1 MGISI
6 PAHSFLL
13 ALLLLTGC
21 GEAPSL
27 DRTEAKSELS
37 GCKLLDSMADD
48 RASADPRQLKL
59 ISEAKESYRK
69 GQYGVAEA
77 KFRKATEDTAF
88 GMASTSRVA
97 TLEAWYG
104 LAASYDQL
112 RRFDL
117 ADPVYEHIRS
127 SYGESVT
134 YFNNY
139 GYSLRL
145 RGDRAGA
152 RREFEKAMR
161 FAPTCQITRNNLA
174 ALESD

>member
-6 PAHSFLL
+6 PTH
-13 ALLLLTGC
+13 LLLLAVLLAGC
-21 GEAPSL
+21 GQTPSL
-27 DRTEAKSELS
+27 DRTQTKSELS
-37 GCKLLDSMADD
+37 GCKLLDTMADD

-69 GQYGVAEA
+69 GEYGVAEA

-117 ADPVYEHIRS
+117 ADPVYAHIRS
-127 SYGESVT
+127 NHGESVT

-145 RGDRAGA
+145 RGDTAGA

-161 FAPTCQITRNNLA
+161 LAPTCQITRNNLE
-174 ALESD
+174 ALGNN

>member
-1 MGISI
+1 
-6 PAHSFLL
+6 
-13 ALLLLTGC
+13 
-21 GEAPSL
+21 
-27 DRTEAKSELS
+27 
-37 GCKLLDSMADD
+37 MADD

-59 ISEAKESYRK
+59 VSEAKESYRK

-88 GMASTSRVA
+88 GLSSTSRVA

-117 ADPVYEHIRS
+117 ADPVYAHIKDT
-127 SYGESVT
+127 YGESVP
-134 YFNNY
+134 YLNNY

-145 RGDRAGA
+145 RGDTAGA
-152 RREFEKAMR
+152 RKEFEKAMR
-161 FAPTCQITRNNLA
+161 IAPTCQITRNNLA